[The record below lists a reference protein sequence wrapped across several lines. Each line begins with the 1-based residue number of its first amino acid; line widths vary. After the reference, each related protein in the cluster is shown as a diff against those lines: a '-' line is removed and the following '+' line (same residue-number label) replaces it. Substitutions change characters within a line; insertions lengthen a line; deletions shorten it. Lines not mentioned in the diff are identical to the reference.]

1 MKKMTLIFL
10 FVLSISIFASVLNPF
25 GNYTN
30 PGLVLEQN
38 FYLAGANFYFDL
50 FFKQDLLTIKDLNI
64 LLNQGI
70 LNLNNIKKI
79 SFYSSVNSSAYGTFK
94 LGGFAVSPFFNVDG
108 NLGLFIPDEIKNF
121 ILNKDIEIDKTY
133 KYQLDDRKR
142 FLLANSF
149 SNIGLTINVG
159 KIFIAPYFY
168 VPILYTP
175 VKNDQQTLYFKYTS
189 SSSPAKIYFNLDSKA
204 SIYSILPLDQISSD
218 NFDLNN
224 FINSLDTNDLGISLS
239 LGYNSDNFG
248 FSINN
253 VKIKPSTAK
262 YRTTLTML
270 ATLTY
275 EASNLDISPNFDAT
289 TTLENF
295 QENGI
300 SVFEV
305 PNISAYL
312 QTSGKTIN
320 LGVRGNYV
328 LDETNLNWKAGLFVN
343 GNFKILYPYYFI
355 DYINPAKAFVH
366 TIGSEFD
373 IHIIYLNVNLKLIS
387 HDISPFSAN
396 SFGLS
401 FSFGFGI

>member
-1 MKKMTLIFL
+1 MKKTTLIFL
-10 FVLSISIFASVLNPF
+10 FVISIPIFASILNPF

-38 FYLAGANFYFDL
+38 FYLAGTNFYVDL
-50 FFKQDLLTIKDLNI
+50 LFKQDLLTIKDLNI
-64 LLNQGI
+64 LLNKGI

-79 SFYSSVNSSAYGTFK
+79 SFYSSFNSSAYGTFK
-94 LGGFAVSPFFNVDG
+94 LGGFAVSPFFNVEG
-108 NLGLFIPDEIKNF
+108 NLGLFIPDEIKDF
-121 ILNKDIEIDKTY
+121 ILNRDIEIDNTY
-133 KYQLDDRKR
+133 EYQLDDKNK

-149 SNIGLTINVG
+149 SNMGLTINLG
-159 KIFIAPYFY
+159 KFFVAPYLY
-168 VPILYTP
+168 IPILYTP
-175 VKNDQQTLYFKYTS
+175 VKNEQQTLYFKYTS
-189 SSSPAKIYFNLDSKA
+189 SSSPAEIYFNLDGKA

-224 FINSLDTNDLGISLS
+224 FINSLDANDLGVSLS
-239 LGYNSDNFG
+239 IGYNSNNFG

-253 VKIKPSTAK
+253 VKIKPSNARYK
-262 YRTTLTML
+262 ATLTTL

-275 EASNLDISPNFDAT
+275 EASDLDISSNFEAT
-289 TTLENF
+289 AILENF
-295 QENGI
+295 QENSI
-300 SVFEV
+300 YVFKV
-305 PNISAYL
+305 PNISGYL
-312 QTSGKTIN
+312 QTSGKIIN

-328 LDETNLNWKAGLFVN
+328 LDNTNLNWKAGLFVN

-373 IHIIYLNVNLKLIS
+373 IHIIYLNINLKLIS
-387 HDISPFSAN
+387 RDISPFNAN